1 MTETILDV
9 AQLILTLGVGAV
21 VFLRVGPSRRMRRR
35 AEIATMA
42 VNYARQMAAPTTTN
56 HDKLRT
62 ALESAQR
69 LDAADN
75 GKRDYSDAELRIAI
89 EAELGRQK
97 AAGP

>member
-1 MTETILDV
+1 MTEIILDV
-9 AQLILTLGVGAV
+9 AQLVLTAAVGVVA
-21 VFLRVGPSRRMRRR
+21 FMRIGPSRRMRRR

-42 VNYARQMAAPTTTN
+42 VNYARQMATATTTN
-56 HDKLRT
+56 GDKLRA